1 MTRLLTVRAA
11 AATMVGALVAASGA
25 IAAQAAVAPP
35 PATTARP
42 PQAAETPVDVGATDR
57 IIVRYRTQPTTGV
70 AGAQLQSQ
78 RRDQVQET
86 AESQGVVAEF
96 VRSTSQGA
104 QVWTLDEMMPIDDAA
119 ALASSIAASDPAV
132 EYAEPDRI
140 MVPLADAPNDPS
152 WSDQWA
158 LQTTD
163 AGLDVLGAWDV
174 ARGAGVNVAVIDTG
188 YLPHADLAAN
198 ILGGYDMISD
208 TAVSHDGSGRDNDAR
223 DPGDHTSQ
231 NECGNGR
238 SGSSSSWHGTHVAGI
253 IAAVTGN
260 GVGVS
265 GVAPESKVVPV
276 RVLGACG
283 GYTADIADAMVWASG
298 GTVPGAPTNA
308 NPARVLNLSLGGSG
322 TCGTTTQNAINTARA
337 NGAVVVVAAGNGAS
351 DVSTTSP
358 ANCSGVVA
366 VAAYGPTGSRASY
379 SNYGS
384 LVDLAAPGGD
394 SSSGASGAILSTL
407 NAGTTDP
414 GSDSY
419 EYYQGTSMAAPHV
432 AAVAALMIS
441 ANPDL
446 TVEEVETLLR
456 SSARPFVG
464 SCSSCGSGM
473 LDASAA
479 VHAAVGGASP
489 EPTPAPDPTPDPTP
503 EPTPEPDPTQQPTP
517 QPNPTQEPTPASV
530 TEVEPNDSRGA
541 ANVLAESG
549 AVAGAIGAGND
560 TDWFAVSLP
569 AGASLTA
576 TLTPNVDSDYDLYL
590 YGSSGRRVASSLNEV
605 GAADTATVRNTRS
618 SSRTYYVRVVYY
630 SGGTGA
636 TDGAY
641 GLDLDW

>member
-11 AATMVGALVAASGA
+11 VATTVSALVAVSGA
-25 IAAQAAVAPP
+25 ITTPAVVAPP
-35 PATTARP
+35 PAAPASTPRV
-42 PQAAETPVDVGATDR
+42 AEAQVDVGTTDR
-57 IIVRYRTQPTTGV
+57 IIVRYRTQPTSGV
-70 AGAQLQSQ
+70 SGAQLQSQ
-78 RRDQVQET
+78 RREQIQET
-86 AESQGVVAEF
+86 AVSQGVAAEF
-96 VRSTSQGA
+96 VRNTSQGA
-104 QVWTLDEMMPIDDAA
+104 QVWTLDEMVPVEDAA

-140 MVPLADAPNDPS
+140 MVPLAEAPNDPS
-152 WSDQWA
+152 WSDQWS
-158 LQTTD
+158 LHTTD

-198 ILGGYDMISD
+198 LLDGYDMISD
-208 TAVSHDGSGRDNDAR
+208 TAVANDGSARDNDPS
-223 DPGDHTSQ
+223 DPGDYTSQ
-231 NECGNGR
+231 NECGNGW

-265 GVAPESKVVPV
+265 GIAPEAKVVPL

-283 GYTADIADAMVWASG
+283 GYTADIADAIVWASG
-298 GTVPGAPTNA
+298 GTAPGAPANA

-322 TCGTTTQNAINTARA
+322 SCDTTTQRAINSARA
-337 NGAVVVVAAGNGAS
+337 NGAVVVVAAGNEGR

-366 VAAYGPTGSRASY
+366 VAAYGPTGSRAYY

-384 LVDLAAPGGD
+384 LIDLAAPGGD
-394 SSSGASGAILSTL
+394 STNGYSGAILSTL
-407 NAGTTDP
+407 NSGVTSP

-446 TVEEVETLLR
+446 AVEEVENLLR
-456 SSARPFVG
+456 SSTRPFIG
-464 SCSSCGSGM
+464 TCESCGSGM
-473 LDASAA
+473 LDADAA
-479 VHAAVGGASP
+479 VHAAIGGASP
-489 EPTPAPDPTPDPTP
+489 EPTP
-503 EPTPEPDPTQQPTP
+503 EPTP
-517 QPNPTQEPTPASV
+517 QPTQAPTPTSA
-530 TEVEPNDSRGA
+530 TETEPNDTRA
-541 ANVLAESG
+541 MANVIVEPG
-549 AVAGAIGAGND
+549 AVVGAFGSSND

-576 TLTPNVDSDYDLYL
+576 TLTPNADSDYDLYL
-590 YGSSGRRVASSLNEV
+590 YGSSGRRVAWSIDGV
-605 GAADTATVRNTRS
+605 GAVDTAMVRNTRS
-618 SSRTYYVRVVYY
+618 SARTYYVRAVYY

-636 TDGAY
+636 SDGVY